1 VPQAVGRLTG
11 SLERLTPAA
20 FFGLCLILLAAF
32 RLPSFV
38 APLMDTDEAVRAV
51 GAKLILEGRTPYLDF
66 VDNKPPLAFYLYAL
80 AGGSLL
86 GARVLAALFTLG
98 TAFVSGALLRR
109 EPSGVRRLAAILY
122 LLFSAAWLDR
132 HFLTANTEVFMNLP
146 LAGALWFALPK
157 EQLIFRQFVAGL
169 FTGALFGLAVLIRP
183 TALFAAP
190 VAALFWFLGPREAKD
205 LFTQASVRLG
215 GAVLGGTLVLA
226 GVSLWFL
233 GQGAFREFFFWS
245 FLSGSDIGSTGN
257 AGADFWRRFALSF
270 LPWAAAA
277 GVLWLGAFR
286 VTVRELRVKADG
298 RDYGLLMLAAATAV
312 TVLPCAFGGRWRGH
326 YFLQFLPSLVPL
338 AAVWIGSL
346 APKLET
352 GTSGPRSLTRPA
364 ALAAAV
370 LLPAALALLVNSVNL
385 TNGAHERRIGPEV
398 IALANRWKKTIPENE
413 TVFIWGY
420 ATGVYLLS
428 EREPA
433 SRYIVPVTRIS
444 GYAYGSD
451 AQRRGEGD
459 PGSLIDPAEAAR
471 LVSDLEKS
479 RPLEIADLAPGG
491 LHGWGCCPMPPA
503 LASWVSSRYTLA
515 APQDRIAVWRR
526 NGSAPPA
533 EAPQGSPVR
542 P

>member
-1 VPQAVGRLTG
+1 MPQAVGRLTG
-11 SLERLTPAA
+11 GLERLTPAA
-20 FFGLCLILLAAF
+20 FLGLCLVLLAVF
-32 RLPSFV
+32 RLPSIA

-51 GAKLILEGRTPYLDF
+51 GARLILEGRTPYLDF

-80 AGGSLL
+80 AGGSLT
-86 GARVLAALFTLG
+86 GARVLAALFTLA
-98 TAFVSGALLRR
+98 TALVSGALLR
-109 EPSGVRRLAAILY
+109 EKPAGVQRLATVLY
-122 LLFSAAWLDR
+122 VLFSSAWLDR

-146 LAGALWFALPK
+146 LAGALWFALPR
-157 EQLIFRQFVAGL
+157 EQPVSRQFGAGL

-190 VAALFWFLGPREAKD
+190 VTALFWFLGPREAKD

-226 GVSLWFL
+226 GISLWFL
-233 GQGAFREFFFWS
+233 GHDAFREFFFWS
-245 FLSGSDIGSTGN
+245 FLSGGDIGSTGN
-257 AGADFWRRFALSF
+257 TGADFWRRFAFSF
-270 LPWAAAA
+270 LPWAGAA
-277 GVLWLGAFR
+277 GILWFGAA
-286 VTVRELRVKADG
+286 KATLTEYRLDAAR
-298 RDYGLLMLAAATAV
+298 RDYGLLMLAAITAV

-326 YFLQFLPSLVPL
+326 YYLQFLPSLVPL

-346 APKLET
+346 VPKTEAEAH
-352 GTSGPRSLTRPA
+352 GPRSLFVPA

-370 LLPAALALLVNSVNL
+370 LIPATLALLVNSVNL
-385 TNGAHERRIGPEV
+385 ANGAHERRIGPEV
-398 IALANRWKKTIPENE
+398 LALANRWKNTVPENE

-420 ATGVYLLS
+420 ATGVYMLS

-433 SRYIVPVTRIS
+433 SRYIVPVTRVS

-451 AQRRGEGD
+451 VQRRGGVD
-459 PGSLIDPAEAAR
+459 PASLIDPAEVAR
-471 LVSDLEKS
+471 LVADLDES
-479 RPLEIADLAPGG
+479 RPLEIADLSPGG

-515 APQDRIAVWRR
+515 APEGRIVVWRR
-526 NGSAPPA
+526 NGSASPA
-533 EAPQGSPVR
+533 EAPQGSTER